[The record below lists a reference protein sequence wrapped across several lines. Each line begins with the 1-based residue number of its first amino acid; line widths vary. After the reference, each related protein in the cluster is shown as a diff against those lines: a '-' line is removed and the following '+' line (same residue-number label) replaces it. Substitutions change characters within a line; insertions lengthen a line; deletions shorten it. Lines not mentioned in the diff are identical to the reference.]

1 MTREKLS
8 NKIHIIKIKLSH
20 LISIN
25 QGNWS
30 RDKMI
35 NEIEE
40 LNQVKLDL
48 KKLKNKF
55 PNMYEKLEYIASLT
69 RQLSIH
75 YKYLGLLMFSDN
87 REIIQNKRPTLIRE
101 SVLKLYEQEV
111 KKVKKDSN
119 FVIFNDMMLKFQNV
133 KYSQIFLIILGAE
146 PSFVFKNTIIK

>member
-1 MTREKLS
+1 
-8 NKIHIIKIKLSH
+8 
-20 LISIN
+20 
-25 QGNWS
+25 
-30 RDKMI
+30 MI
-35 NEIEE
+35 NEMEE

-69 RQLSIH
+69 RQLSIN

-119 FVIFNDMMLKFQNV
+119 FVIFKDMMLKFQNV
-133 KYSQIFLIILGAE
+133 NYSQIFLIILGAE

>member
-1 MTREKLS
+1 
-8 NKIHIIKIKLSH
+8 
-20 LISIN
+20 
-25 QGNWS
+25 
-30 RDKMI
+30 MI
-35 NEIEE
+35 NEMEE

-48 KKLKNKF
+48 KKLRNKF

-119 FVIFNDMMLKFQNV
+119 FVIFKDMMLKFQNV
-133 KYSQIFLIILGAE
+133 DYSQIFLIILGAE

>member
-1 MTREKLS
+1 
-8 NKIHIIKIKLSH
+8 
-20 LISIN
+20 
-25 QGNWS
+25 
-30 RDKMI
+30 MI
-35 NEIEE
+35 NEMEE

-87 REIIQNKRPTLIRE
+87 PKTIQNERPTLIRE

-111 KKVKKDSN
+111 EKVKNDRD
-119 FVIFNDMMLKFQNV
+119 FIFFKDMMLKFQNV

-146 PSFVFKNTIIK
+146 PSFVFNNTIIK

>member
-1 MTREKLS
+1 
-8 NKIHIIKIKLSH
+8 
-20 LISIN
+20 
-25 QGNWS
+25 
-30 RDKMI
+30 MI
-35 NEIEE
+35 NEMEE

-69 RQLSIH
+69 RQLSIN

-119 FVIFNDMMLKFQNV
+119 FVIFKDMMLKFQNV

-146 PSFVFKNTIIK
+146 PGFVFNNTIIK

>member
-1 MTREKLS
+1 
-8 NKIHIIKIKLSH
+8 
-20 LISIN
+20 
-25 QGNWS
+25 
-30 RDKMI
+30 MI
-35 NEIEE
+35 NEMEE

-69 RQLSIH
+69 RQLSIN

-87 REIIQNKRPTLIRE
+87 REIIQNKRPTLISE

-119 FVIFNDMMLKFQNV
+119 FVIFKDMMLKFQNV